1 MYFIN
6 ERECNDEVALVL
18 KGHKDAIYELAE
30 AVMKLCNDDTDLDL
44 IAEGI
49 IEDLQEVVWY
59 NSDEEP
65 DPEVADMRARAE
77 YENSALDARKERGLV
92 W

>member
-1 MYFIN
+1 MYFNN
-6 ERECNDEVALVL
+6 EQECNEEVARVL
-18 KGHKDAIYELAE
+18 NGHKDAIYELAE
-30 AVMKLCNDDTDLDL
+30 AVLRLCNDDADLDL

-49 IEDLQEVVWY
+49 VEDLQEVVWY

-65 DPEVADMRARAE
+65 DPDVADMRARAE
-77 YENSALDARKERGLV
+77 YENAYVDMYKERGLE